1 MSKNITII
9 DSQYKEWI
17 ADLSKRYRK
26 SQVKAAVKVNTEML
40 RFYWSLGRDI
50 VALKAEAR
58 WGDKF
63 MKNLSADLKNMMPDA
78 TCFSET
84 NIKYMRYFY
93 EMFPDAVLIRPQLV
107 DKTDE
112 STIGLAEAETDFV
125 ICPQLVDELADN
137 LVKSLGVDIFAIPW
151 GHYRYLIDKY
161 KNEPQKALFFVRK
174 TIQEGWSRDMLL
186 NFISTNLY
194 EREGKALTNFTNT
207 LPEPMSDLASEI
219 TKDPYNF
226 AFAGIRGKYNE
237 RLLKD
242 ALLKNITDFLLE
254 LGTGFSYVGKE
265 YRLQIGETEN
275 FIDLLFFH
283 IPLNCYVVI
292 EVKIDKFT
300 PGDLGQLGTYV
311 VACNHILK
319 QPHHNPTIGLLV
331 CKSKDNLLA
340 QYALESSNQPIGIS
354 EFELEKLYPTK
365 VEGMIPTIEELEDKL
380 NDRLSSEE
388 KRTRLKMT
396 NSNTE

>member
-1 MSKNITII
+1 MGKSITIMNKE
-9 DSQYKEWI
+9 YKDWI
-17 ADLSKRYRK
+17 LDLSQRYRR
-26 SQVKAAVKVNTEML
+26 SQIKAAVKVNMEKL
-40 RFYWSLGRDI
+40 LFNWQLGRDI
-50 VALKAEAR
+50 VEMHVEER
-58 WGDKF
+58 WGEKVITQ
-63 MKNLSADLKNMMPDA
+63 LSKDL
-78 TCFSET
+78 
-84 NIKYMRYFY
+84 R
-93 EMFPDAVLIRPQLV
+93 
-107 DKTDE
+107 
-112 STIGLAEAETDFV
+112 LAL
-125 ICPQLVDELADN
+125 P
-137 LVKSLGVDIFAIPW
+137 GVDGLSRSNIYYCKNFYLLYSQDSEIVQQVIGQLEGKMNASTSEIVHQLEGQFTDNIFVQQVVGLFQIPW
-151 GHYRYLIDKY
+151 GHHCTIIDKV
-161 KNEPQKALFFVRK
+161 KGDRKKALFFVRK
-174 TIQEGWSRDMLL
+174 TIEEGWSRGVLETWIATD
-186 NFISTNLY
+186 LY
-194 EREGKALTNFTNT
+194 NREGKAITNFHNT

-388 KRTRLKMT
+388 KENPSDNDKQ
-396 NSNTE
+396 

>member
-17 ADLSKRYRK
+17 ADLSKRYRQH
-26 SQVKAAVKVNTEML
+26 QVKAAVKVNTEML

-63 MKNLSADLKNMMPDA
+63 MKNLSADLKDIMPDA

-93 EMFPDAVLIRPQLV
+93 EMFPDAAEISPQLV
-107 DKTDE
+107 DG
-112 STIGLAEAETDFV
+112 IGGTLTELAEEENNFV
-125 ICPQLVDELADN
+125 IRPQLVDELADN
-137 LVKSLGVDIFAIPW
+137 LVKSIGVDIFAIPW

-161 KNEPQKALFFVRK
+161 KNEPHKALFFVRK
-174 TIQEGWSRDMLL
+174 TIKEGWSRDMLL
-186 NFISTNLY
+186 NFISSNLY
-194 EREGKALTNFTNT
+194 EREGKALNNFSTT
-207 LPEPMSDLASEI
+207 LPEPMSDLANEI

-226 AFAGIRGKYNE
+226 AFAGITDKYNE
-237 RLLKD
+237 RQLKK
-242 ALLKNITDFLLE
+242 ALLKNITEFLIE
-254 LGTGFSYVGKE
+254 LGTGFAYVGKE
-265 YRLQIGETEN
+265 YRLQIGTKEK

-292 EVKIDKFT
+292 EVKTGEFDFPDT
-300 PGDLGQLGTYV
+300 GQLTGYV
-311 VACNHILK
+311 VSCNHILK
-319 QPHHNPTIGLLV
+319 QPHHNPTIGILV

-340 QYALESSNQPIGIS
+340 QYSLEGCNQPIGIS
-354 EFELEKLYPTK
+354 EYELEKLYPTK
-365 VEGMIPTIEELEDKL
+365 VEGMIPTIEEIESKL
-380 NDRLSSEE
+380 SDRLSAENDKE
-388 KRTRLKMT
+388 KQ
-396 NSNTE
+396 

>member
-1 MSKNITII
+1 MGKSITIM
-9 DSQYKEWI
+9 DKEYKNWI
-17 ADLSKRYRK
+17 LDLSQRYRRC
-26 SQVKAAVKVNTEML
+26 QIKAAVKVNMEKL
-40 RFYWSLGRDI
+40 LFNWQLGRDI
-50 VALKAEAR
+50 VEMHVEER
-58 WGDKF
+58 WGEKVITQLSKDLRLALPGVEGLSRSNIYYC
-63 MKNLSADLKNMMPDA
+63 KNFYLLYSQDSGIVQQVIGQLEGKTN
-78 TCFSET
+78 TSTSE
-84 NIKYMRYFY
+84 I
-93 EMFPDAVLIRPQLV
+93 VHQL
-107 DKTDE
+107 E
-112 STIGLAEAETDFV
+112 GQF
-125 ICPQLVDELADN
+125 ADN
-137 LVKSLGVDIFAIPW
+137 IFVQQVVGLFQIPW
-151 GHYRYLIDKY
+151 GHHCTIIDKV
-161 KNEPQKALFFVRK
+161 KGDRKKALFFVRK
-174 TIQEGWSRDMLL
+174 TIEEGWSRGVLETWITTD
-186 NFISTNLY
+186 LY
-194 EREGKALTNFTNT
+194 NREGKAITNFRNT

-237 RLLKD
+237 RRLKD

-388 KRTRLKMT
+388 KENPSEDDKQ
-396 NSNTE
+396 

>member
-1 MSKNITII
+1 MGKSITIM
-9 DSQYKEWI
+9 DKEYKDWI
-17 ADLSKRYRK
+17 LDLSQRYRR
-26 SQVKAAVKVNTEML
+26 SQIKAAVKVNMEKL
-40 RFYWSLGRDI
+40 LFNWQLGRDI
-50 VALKAEAR
+50 VEMHVEER
-58 WGDKF
+58 WGEKVITQLSKDLRLALPGVDGLSRSNIYYC
-63 MKNLSADLKNMMPDA
+63 KNFYLLYSQD
-78 TCFSET
+78 SEIVQQVIGQLEGKT
-84 NIKYMRYFY
+84 NASTSEI
-93 EMFPDAVLIRPQLV
+93 VHQL
-107 DKTDE
+107 E
-112 STIGLAEAETDFV
+112 GQF
-125 ICPQLVDELADN
+125 ADN
-137 LVKSLGVDIFAIPW
+137 IFVQQVVGLFQIPW
-151 GHYRYLIDKY
+151 GHHCTIIDKV
-161 KNEPQKALFFVRK
+161 KGDRKKALFFVRK
-174 TIQEGWSRDMLL
+174 TIEEGWSRGVLETWIATD
-186 NFISTNLY
+186 LY
-194 EREGKALTNFTNT
+194 NREGKAITNFHNT

-319 QPHHNPTIGLLV
+319 QSHHNPTIGLLV

-388 KRTRLKMT
+388 KENPSEDDKQ
-396 NSNTE
+396 

>member
-1 MSKNITII
+1 MGKSITIM
-9 DSQYKEWI
+9 DKEYKDWI
-17 ADLSKRYRK
+17 LDLSQRYRR
-26 SQVKAAVKVNTEML
+26 SQIKAAVKVNMEKL
-40 RFYWSLGRDI
+40 LFNWQLGRDI
-50 VALKAEAR
+50 VEMHVEER
-58 WGDKF
+58 WGEKVITQLSRDLRLALPGVDGLSRSNIYYC
-63 MKNLSADLKNMMPDA
+63 KNFYLLYSQDSGIVQQVIGQLEGKTNAS
-78 TCFSET
+78 TSE
-84 NIKYMRYFY
+84 I
-93 EMFPDAVLIRPQLV
+93 VHQL
-107 DKTDE
+107 E
-112 STIGLAEAETDFV
+112 GQF
-125 ICPQLVDELADN
+125 ADN
-137 LVKSLGVDIFAIPW
+137 IFVQQVVGLFQIPW
-151 GHYRYLIDKY
+151 GHHCTIIDKV
-161 KNEPQKALFFVRK
+161 KGDRKKALFFVRK
-174 TIQEGWSRDMLL
+174 TIEEGWSRGVLETWIATD
-186 NFISTNLY
+186 LY
-194 EREGKALTNFTNT
+194 NREGKAITNFHNT

-388 KRTRLKMT
+388 KENPSEDDKQ
-396 NSNTE
+396 

>member
-1 MSKNITII
+1 MGKSITIM
-9 DSQYKEWI
+9 DKEYKDWI
-17 ADLSKRYRK
+17 LDLSQRYRC
-26 SQVKAAVKVNTEML
+26 SQIKAAVKVNMEKL
-40 RFYWSLGRDI
+40 LFNWQLGRDI
-50 VALKAEAR
+50 VEMHVEER
-58 WGDKF
+58 WGEKVITQLSKDLRLALPGVEGLSRSNIYYC
-63 MKNLSADLKNMMPDA
+63 KNFYLLYSQD
-78 TCFSET
+78 SEIVQQVIGQLEGKT
-84 NIKYMRYFY
+84 NASTSEI
-93 EMFPDAVLIRPQLV
+93 VHQL
-107 DKTDE
+107 E
-112 STIGLAEAETDFV
+112 GQF
-125 ICPQLVDELADN
+125 ADN
-137 LVKSLGVDIFAIPW
+137 TFVQQVVGLFQIPW
-151 GHYRYLIDKY
+151 GHHCTIIDKV
-161 KNEPQKALFFVRK
+161 KGDRKEALFFVRK
-174 TIQEGWSRDMLL
+174 TIEEGWSRGVLETWITTD
-186 NFISTNLY
+186 LY
-194 EREGKALTNFTNT
+194 NREGKAITNFHNT

-380 NDRLSSEE
+380 NGRLSSEE
-388 KRTRLKMT
+388 KENPSEDDKQ
-396 NSNTE
+396 

>member
-1 MSKNITII
+1 MGKSITIM
-9 DSQYKEWI
+9 DKEYKDWI
-17 ADLSKRYRK
+17 LDLSQRYRR
-26 SQVKAAVKVNTEML
+26 SQIKAAVKVNMEKL
-40 RFYWSLGRDI
+40 LFNWQLGRDI
-50 VALKAEAR
+50 VEMHVEER
-58 WGDKF
+58 WGEKVITQLSRDLRLALPGVDGLSRSNIYYC
-63 MKNLSADLKNMMPDA
+63 KNFYLLYSQD
-78 TCFSET
+78 SEIVQQVIGQLEGKT
-84 NIKYMRYFY
+84 NASTSEI
-93 EMFPDAVLIRPQLV
+93 VHQL
-107 DKTDE
+107 E
-112 STIGLAEAETDFV
+112 GQF
-125 ICPQLVDELADN
+125 ADN
-137 LVKSLGVDIFAIPW
+137 IFVQQVVGLFQIPW
-151 GHYRYLIDKY
+151 GHHCTIIDKV
-161 KNEPQKALFFVRK
+161 KGDHKKALFFVRK
-174 TIQEGWSRDMLL
+174 TIEEGWSRGVLETWIATD
-186 NFISTNLY
+186 LY
-194 EREGKALTNFTNT
+194 NREGKAITNFHNT

-388 KRTRLKMT
+388 KENPSEDDKQ
-396 NSNTE
+396 